1 VADVVPFELP
11 AVEAGSATA
20 QESDSTGYLVEVHVE
35 PTPAG
40 RGHPAMQL
48 AGSGKASARRW
59 ESLPALTVVN
69 RIGPPKPGSTVL
81 LIGRPRG
88 GGPERGVLGYERYG
102 RGKALAF
109 TVQDSWLWQ
118 MHADIPVD
126 DQTHETLW
134 RQLLRWLVSGVPE
147 AVTVTLSADRV
158 EPGDSVAI
166 TASVAD
172 SAFAGVN
179 GASVTA
185 RVETP
190 LGREYRV
197 PLPWTV
203 LRDGEYRGS
212 FSADA
217 QGTYRVTVEAQRAG
231 RALGTGEAYV
241 EAGSL
246 GSEFFG
252 AGMRR
257 DALERLAQE
266 TDGRFYTP
274 ENVAT
279 LPEDVRYTESGA
291 TVFERHDLWDMPAIF
306 LLLLALLGVEWGWRR
321 LRGLA

>member
-1 VADVVPFELP
+1 MGEQGAEEAVR
-11 AVEAGSATA
+11 AVEAVTA
-20 QESDSTGYLVEVHVE
+20 SDSTGYLVEVHAS

-40 RGHPAMQL
+40 LGHPAMQL
-48 AGSGKASARRW
+48 AGSAEASARRW
-59 ESLPALTVVN
+59 ASLPALTVVN

-81 LIGRPRG
+81 LTGRLRG
-88 GGPERGVLGYERYG
+88 GGSDLPVLGYERYG
-102 RGKALAF
+102 RGKALAL

-147 AVTVTLSADRV
+147 PVTVTLSADRV
-158 EPGDSVAI
+158 EPGDSVTI

-172 SAFAGVN
+172 SGFAGVN
-179 GASVTA
+179 GATVTA
-185 RVETP
+185 RVQTP
-190 LGREYRV
+190 LGQEYRV
-197 PLPWTV
+197 PLQWTV

-217 QGTYRVTVEAQRAG
+217 RGTYRVTVEAQRAG
-231 RALGTGEAYV
+231 RAMGAGDAYV

-246 GSEFFG
+246 GAEFFG

-257 DALERLAQE
+257 DALERLARE
-266 TDGRFYTP
+266 TGGRFYTP

-291 TVFERHDLWDMPAIF
+291 TVFEQHDLWDMPATF

-321 LRGLA
+321 ARGLA